1 MFVRWR
7 WLLRRPADFI
17 RPLRET
23 ITMTSSR
30 RHHICLLLPM
40 NRNRRSRTLTSID
53 SSLTSSLCLIFRGS
67 AVHSDN
73 ENSVQSRLAK
83 GHIVAAPLQSSAFG
97 SHELNSHKIVP
108 SFDDLDPHLH
118 CESKKQDTKL
128 QQILTDFQIF
138 FTGVLRRKFATKL
151 CLNIPPRLKC
161 VATVPCE
168 I

>member
-1 MFVRWR
+1 MIIDSVTSLHAMYSRFVYMFVRWR

-97 SHELNSHKIVP
+97 SHETPIKLSHPLMIWTPIYTVSQKTRHQTSANINRF
-108 SFDDLDPHLH
+108 S
-118 CESKKQDTKL
+118 
-128 QQILTDFQIF
+128 IF
-138 FTGVLRRKFATKL
+138 FHWCT
-151 CLNIPPRLKC
+151 P
-161 VATVPCE
+161 
-168 I
+168 

>member
-1 MFVRWR
+1 MFFRWR

-97 SHELNSHKIVP
+97 SHETPIKLSHPLMIWTPIYTV
-108 SFDDLDPHLH
+108 SQ
-118 CESKKQDTKL
+118 KKQDTKL